1 VAIERLAAGQ
11 AFHKTVQLA
20 FLTGL
25 AIGFPER
32 LWRLVGGGRGRVDL
46 AVEVDGDEQML
57 VIIEIKGTDWDATP
71 AGRVMRDLSR
81 PSRKPSASQG
91 RNTRRSGLSRAVGTP
106 IRTRLTCRNVSNSWN
121 PCRETGPGNVRTEEE
136 APSAWAACAR
146 CDTSELNW
154 QLLLLDWLV
163 GDARRPTAGKQP
175 AGRSRNNGQTEKDH
189 KEVCYGHVSECGD
202 ATVD

>member
-1 VAIERLAAGQ
+1 MAIERLAAGQ

-121 PCRETGPGNVRTEEE
+121 TCRETGPGNVRTEEE
-136 APSAWAACAR
+136 APAAWAACAK

-154 QLLLLDWLV
+154 ASALTRLAGGRCPKADGRQATSRPQPQQRANREGSQGGLLR
-163 GDARRPTAGKQP
+163 ARFRV
-175 AGRSRNNGQTEKDH
+175 RRCH
-189 KEVCYGHVSECGD
+189 R
-202 ATVD
+202 

>member
-1 VAIERLAAGQ
+1 MGNCAEELVAIERLAAGQ
-11 AFHKTVQLA
+11 AFPKTVQLA

-32 LWRLVGGGRGRVDL
+32 LWRLVGGGRGGVDL

-57 VIIEIKGTDWDATP
+57 VIIEIKGTDWDAIP

-106 IRTRLTCRNVSNSWN
+106 IRTRLTCRNASNSWN

-136 APSAWAACAR
+136 APSAWAA
-146 CDTSELNW
+146 
-154 QLLLLDWLV
+154 
-163 GDARRPTAGKQP
+163 
-175 AGRSRNNGQTEKDH
+175 
-189 KEVCYGHVSECGD
+189 
-202 ATVD
+202 